1 MYALAG
7 SQMAAG
13 RKATCCNAVWLDAV
27 FIAAASDNA
36 NSTRK
41 ITHWLILKRDRSKQ
55 ICRVGENKS
64 LITLMVEIKS
74 DNACLC
80 W

>member
-13 RKATCCNAVWLDAV
+13 RKATCCNAVWFDAV
-27 FIAAASDNA
+27 FLAAASDNA

-41 ITHWLILKRDRSKQ
+41 ITHWLILKWDRSKQ